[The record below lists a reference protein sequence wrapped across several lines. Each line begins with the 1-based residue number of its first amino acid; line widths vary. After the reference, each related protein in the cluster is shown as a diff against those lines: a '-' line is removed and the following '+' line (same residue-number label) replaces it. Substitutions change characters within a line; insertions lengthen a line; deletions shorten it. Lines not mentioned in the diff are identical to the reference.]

1 VRREEANE
9 AIEVTSQFSLGGSG
23 AGAAH
28 TGGGGVVSVELETR
42 RRAAVLRQTELR
54 KGRDEADAEMLLTGP
69 SRCVVVHSSLSIKA
83 HPCRMAHGLQS
94 HNFSSFFPFAF
105 PFLFCN

>member
-1 VRREEANE
+1 MRREEANE

-54 KGRDEADAEMLLTGP
+54 KGRDEADEEMLLTGP
-69 SRCVVVHSSLSIKA
+69 SHCVVVHSSLSRPTLA
-83 HPCRMAHGLQS
+83 EWPMGSS
-94 HNFSSFFPFAF
+94 HTTFPLFFPFAF